1 MNKSHKEIQENT
13 TKQVKEMNK
22 TVHDLKIQI
31 PPIKKRQ
38 TERILRME
46 NLGKRTGTTDSS
58 MINRIQDVDERIS
71 GVEERI
77 DNILVK

>member
-1 MNKSHKEIQENT
+1 
-13 TKQVKEMNK
+13 VKEMNK

>member
-1 MNKSHKEIQENT
+1 
-13 TKQVKEMNK
+13 MNK
-22 TVHDLKIQI
+22 TVHDLKILI

>member
-1 MNKSHKEIQENT
+1 
-13 TKQVKEMNK
+13 MNK